1 MTRVMMWFRFL
12 FLLILLNLL
21 NPSHGKETESQQD
34 LELLLS
40 FKASIHDDPLHSL
53 SNWLPTI
60 SLCNWNGITC
70 NKNISD
76 VIVVTALSL
85 AGKNISGEASSSVFH
100 LPNLTSLDLSN
111 NQLTKL
117 LHLDQAPPFLSPIRY
132 LNLSNNNL
140 TGPPPRSLFSASF
153 SLLETL
159 DLSNNMFSG
168 EIPPQIGLLS
178 ALTYLDI
185 GGNLLGGHIPSSI
198 TQLKNLQYFTLAS
211 NQLVGEIPKEIRAMK
226 NLKWIY
232 FGYNNLS
239 GEIPSA
245 IGELT
250 SLNHLDLVYNNLT
263 GAIPESIGSLTNL
276 EYIFLYQNKF
286 NGPIPRSIFNLKKL
300 VSLDLS
306 DNSLSGEIPELVVNL
321 QRLEILHLF
330 SNNFSGKIPK
340 GLESLPRLQV
350 LQLWSNS
357 LTGEIPLE
365 LGKRNNLTV
374 LDLSSNNLTGK
385 VPETLCNSG
394 TLYKLILFSNK
405 LEGRIP
411 RSLSTCKTLRRVRLQ
426 NNKLSGNLPEEFTKL
441 TQVYFLD
448 ISGNQLSGR
457 IDDRQWSMPSLQML
471 NLANNFFSGEIP
483 SSFGSK
489 KLEDLD
495 LSENRFSG
503 EIPRG
508 IFENSENLVQLK
520 LGNNNLY
527 GTIPEELCSCK
538 KLVALDLSH
547 NNLNGQILMKL
558 AEMPVLGLLDLSENQ
573 FSGEIPQNLGKV
585 ESLVQVNI
593 SHNRFHGGLPSTG
606 AFLAINASAVAG
618 NDLCDRE
625 NEASN
630 GLPPC
635 KGSQNQTWLFLVLC
649 LLFGLVAIAVTA
661 FLVVLV
667 RRRKSMQMRRVENN
681 EDGGTWEMQFFDAKA
696 SRTITMEDVVACSRE
711 GKVVSKGRNWVSY
724 EGKCMGSEN
733 DMRFLVKEITDAT
746 SLPLRFWED
755 TVKFEKKVRHGNIVK
770 LVATC
775 HSGKKGFLVYE
786 SVEGERS
793 LAEIVSGLSWQRRW
807 KVAVGIAK
815 ALKFLHCECCSTV
828 WDLTDEVLSPEI
840 VLVDGKGVTRLK
852 LSPPGMAPLDVK
864 GFMITSPYVAPEA
877 RNNNSGDATE
887 KSEIY
892 GFGVMLI
899 ELLTGRATTDIESGN
914 GNVVHQHQSVVEW
927 ARYCY
932 SDCHLD
938 TWIDPVIKGG
948 DESTKY
954 HNDVVEAMNLALH
967 CTATDPKARPSA
979 REVLKALEAI
989 HATNTQLF
997 CST

>member
-1 MTRVMMWFRFL
+1 MARVMMTWFRFFL
-12 FLLILLNLL
+12 FLIILLNSL
-21 NPSHGKETESQQD
+21 NPSHGGEETESQED
-34 LELLLS
+34 RELLLS

-53 SNWLPTI
+53 SNWLPTT

-70 NKNISD
+70 NMNNNNAG
-76 VIVVTALSL
+76 VRVGVVVVVTAISLS
-85 AGKNISGEASSSVFH
+85 GKNISGEASSSVLH
-100 LPNLTSLDLSN
+100 LQNLTSLDLSN

-117 LHLDQAPPFLSPIRY
+117 LHFDQPPPFLSPLRY

-140 TGPPPRSLFSASF
+140 TGPLPRSLFSSSF
-153 SLLETL
+153 SLLHTL

-168 EIPPQIGLLS
+168 EIPPQIALFS
-178 ALTYLDI
+178 DLTYLDI
-185 GGNLLGGHIPSSI
+185 GGNLLVGHIPTSV
-198 TQLKNLQYFTLAS
+198 TELKNLQYFTLAS
-211 NQLVGEIPKEIRAMK
+211 NQLVGEIPKEIQAMK

-245 IGELT
+245 IGELA

-263 GAIPESIGSLTNL
+263 GAIPESLGNLTDL
-276 EYIFLYQNKF
+276 EYLFLYQNKL

-330 SNNFSGKIPK
+330 SNNFSGNIPN
-340 GLESLPRLQV
+340 GLESLPRLQ
-350 LQLWSNS
+350 
-357 LTGEIPLE
+357 
-365 LGKRNNLTV
+365 
-374 LDLSSNNLTGK
+374 
-385 VPETLCNSG
+385 
-394 TLYKLILFSNK
+394 LILFSNK
-405 LEGRIP
+405 FEGRIP

-426 NNKLSGNLPEEFTKL
+426 NNKLSGNLPQELTKL

-448 ISGNQLSGR
+448 ISGNHFSGR

-471 NLANNFFSGEIP
+471 NLANNFFAREIP
-483 SSFGSK
+483 NSFGSES
-489 KLEDLD
+489 LEDLD
-495 LSENRFSG
+495 LSQNRFSG

-508 IFENSENLVQLK
+508 IFENSKDLVQLK

-547 NNLNGQILMKL
+547 NNLNGQIPVKL
-558 AEMPVLGLLDLSENQ
+558 AEMPVLGVLDLSENQ

-585 ESLVQVNI
+585 ESLVQVNV
-593 SHNRFHGGLPSTG
+593 SHNRFHGSLPSTG

-618 NDLCDRE
+618 NDLCDGE
-625 NEASN
+625 SEASN

-635 KGSQNQTWLFLVLC
+635 KGSRNQTWLFLVLC
-649 LLFGLVAIAVTA
+649 FLFGLVAIAVA
-661 FLVVLV
+661 SFLVVLV
-667 RRRKSMQMRRVENN
+667 RRKKNLEMRRVENN

-696 SRTITMEDVVACSRE
+696 SRMITMEDVVACSRE
-711 GKVVSKGRNWVSY
+711 GRVVSKGRNWVSY
-724 EGKCMGSEN
+724 EGKCMESKN
-733 DMRFLVKEITDAT
+733 DMRFVVKEITDPT

-755 TVKFEKKVRHGNIVK
+755 AVKFEKKVRHGNIVK

-775 HSGKKGFLVYE
+775 RSGKRGYLVYE
-786 SVEGERS
+786 SVEGERN

-828 WDLTDEVLSPEI
+828 WELADEVLSPEV
-840 VLVDGKGVTRLK
+840 VLVDGKGVPRLK
-852 LSPPGMAPLDVK
+852 LSSPSMASSDVK
-864 GFMITSPYVAPEA
+864 GFMIASPYVAPEA
-877 RNNNSGDATE
+877 RNNSSGDVTE

-899 ELLTGRATTDIESGN
+899 ELLTGRTTTDIEATGN
-914 GNVVHQHQSVVEW
+914 GNGVHHHQSVVEW

-932 SDCHLD
+932 SDCHID
-938 TWIDPVIKGG
+938 TWIDPAIKGG
-948 DESTKY
+948 DESTQH

-967 CTATDPKARPSA
+967 CTATDPKARPTA
-979 REVLKALEAI
+979 REVLKTLEAI
-989 HATNTQLF
+989 HTNNTQLF
-997 CST
+997 CSS

>member
-1 MTRVMMWFRFL
+1 MARVMMWFL
-12 FLLILLNLL
+12 IILLINSL
-21 NPSHGKETESQQD
+21 NPSHGGEETESQQD
-34 LELLLS
+34 RELLLS
-40 FKASIHDDPLHSL
+40 FKASIHDDPVHSL
-53 SNWLPTI
+53 SNWLPTT
-60 SLCNWNGITC
+60 SLCNWNAITC
-70 NKNISD
+70 NINNNNSA
-76 VIVVTALSL
+76 VVAVVVTAISL
-85 AGKNISGEASSSVFH
+85 AGKNISGEASSSVLH
-100 LPNLTSLDLSN
+100 LQNLTSLDLSN

-117 LHLDQAPPFLSPIRY
+117 LHFDQPPPFLSPLRY

-140 TGPPPRSLFSASF
+140 TGPLPRSLFSSSF
-153 SLLETL
+153 SLLHTL

-168 EIPPQIGLLS
+168 EIPPQISLFS

-185 GGNLLGGHIPSSI
+185 GGNLLVGHIPTSI
-198 TQLKNLQYFTLAS
+198 TELKNLQYFTLAS

-245 IGELT
+245 IGELA

-263 GAIPESIGSLTNL
+263 GAIPESLGNLTGL
-276 EYIFLYQNKF
+276 EYLFLYQNKL

-306 DNSLSGEIPELVVNL
+306 DNSLSGEIPEVV
-321 QRLEILHLF
+321 
-330 SNNFSGKIPK
+330 
-340 GLESLPRLQV
+340 V

-385 VPETLCNSG
+385 V
-394 TLYKLILFSNK
+394 
-405 LEGRIP
+405 
-411 RSLSTCKTLRRVRLQ
+411 
-426 NNKLSGNLPEEFTKL
+426 
-441 TQVYFLD
+441 YFLD
-448 ISGNQLSGR
+448 ISGNQFSGR

-471 NLANNFFSGEIP
+471 NLANNLFAGEIP
-483 SSFGSK
+483 NSFGSEN
-489 KLEDLD
+489 LEDLD
-495 LSENRFSG
+495 LSQNRFSG

-508 IFENSENLVQLK
+508 IFENWKDLVQLK
-520 LGNNNLY
+520 LRNNNLY

-547 NNLNGQILMKL
+547 NNLNGQIPVKL
-558 AEMPVLGLLDLSENQ
+558 AEMPVLGVLDLSENQ

-585 ESLVQVNI
+585 ESLVQVNV
-593 SHNRFHGGLPSTG
+593 SHNRFHGILPSTG

-625 NEASN
+625 GEASN

-635 KGSQNQTWLFLVLC
+635 KGSRNQTWLFLVLC
-649 LLFGLVAIAVTA
+649 FLFGVVAIAVAA

-667 RRRKSMQMRRVENN
+667 RRKKSMEMRRVENN

-733 DMRFLVKEITDAT
+733 DMRFVVKEITDPT

-775 HSGKKGFLVYE
+775 RSGKRGYLVYE
-786 SVEGERS
+786 SVEGERN
-793 LAEIVSGLSWQRRW
+793 LPEIVSGLSWQRRW

-828 WDLTDEVLSPEI
+828 WELADEVLLPEV
-840 VLVDGKGVTRLK
+840 VLVDGKGVPRLK
-852 LSPPGMAPLDVK
+852 LSPPFDVK
-864 GFMITSPYVAPEA
+864 GFMITSPYLAPEA
-877 RNNNSGDATE
+877 RNNNSGDVTE

-899 ELLTGRATTDIESGN
+899 ELLTGRTTTDIEATGN
-914 GNVVHQHQSVVEW
+914 GNGVHHHQNVVEW

-932 SDCHLD
+932 SDCHID

-948 DESTKY
+948 DESTQY

-967 CTATDPKARPSA
+967 CTATDPEARPSA

-989 HATNTQLF
+989 HSNNTQLF
-997 CST
+997 CSS